1 MDDRLQ
7 VAVLMGG
14 PSAEREVSLRSGAA
28 VAAALERTGAAVAR
42 VDVRGTVLKLPADVD
57 VVFVALHGTFGEDGT
72 VQRLLEELGLPYTF
86 SDAAAS
92 ARAFDKIAAKE
103 AFVAAGIST
112 PRWAVV
118 ERTDRQFVPLRSLRW
133 PLVIKPARQ
142 GSSVGIELVEKPE
155 DLQHACLVAGQYDDR
170 LLVEERIAGRE
181 FTVAVMDER
190 TLPVI
195 EVRSKRTFFD
205 YEAKY
210 TKGETDYLVPA
221 PVAEAT
227 RERMQALAR
236 QAHECLGCRDLSRVD
251 MMMDGAGELFV
262 LEVNTVPGFTETSLV
277 PKAALADGMS
287 FDRLCGHLVR
297 RALARRSREGSRRAP
312 ALVTA

>member
-1 MDDRLQ
+1 MNDQLKI
-7 VAVLMGG
+7 AVLMGG

-72 VQRLLEELGLPYTF
+72 AQRLLEELGLPYTF
-86 SDAAAS
+86 SDPAAS

-118 ERTDRQFVPLRSLRW
+118 ERTDRQFVPLRALRW

-155 DLQHACLVAGQYDDR
+155 DLQHACLVAGEHDDR

-181 FTVAVMDER
+181 FTVAVLEER
-190 TLPVI
+190 ALPVI

-221 PVAEAT
+221 PVDDAL
-227 RERMQALAR
+227 RERMQAVAVR
-236 QAHECLGCRDLSRVD
+236 AHECLGCRDLSRVD
-251 MMMDGAGELFV
+251 IMLNAAGELFV

-287 FDRLCGHLVR
+287 FDRLCSHLVR
-297 RALARRSREGSRRAP
+297 RALARRSKETTRQL
-312 ALVTA
+312 ALAVV